1 VKPGTFLFPEDTAL
15 IVVDVQNDF
24 CPGGALAARY
34 GDRIV
39 PVINA
44 WMPRF
49 RTTVASRDWHPPQSV
64 HFEKW
69 PVHCVAGSIGA
80 AFHSCLDTARFTLV
94 VDKGT
99 GVMDDGYSA
108 FEATSVNL
116 EGWLRQ
122 RGIGTLYICGLATDY
137 CVKQTV
143 LDALAKGFHTVLIA
157 DAIEAVDVHPGDG
170 DAALATMLAAGAHS
184 VPGFEITHFCGEG
197 VDN

>member
-1 VKPGTFLFPEDTAL
+1 VKPGTSLFPEDAAL

-49 RTTVASRDWHPPQSV
+49 STVVASRDWHPPQSV

-69 PVHCVAGSIGA
+69 PVHCVAGSLGA
-80 AFHSCLDTARFTLV
+80 AFHPCLDTARFTLV

-99 GVMDDGYSA
+99 GGMDDGYSA
-108 FEATSVNL
+108 FEATSVDL
-116 EGWLRQ
+116 EGWLRH
-122 RGIGTLYICGLATDY
+122 RNTGTLYICGLATDY

-170 DAALATMLAAGAHS
+170 DAALATMLAAHS

>member
-49 RTTVASRDWHPPQSV
+49 STIVASRDWHPPQSV

-69 PVHCVAGSIGA
+69 PVHCVAESIGA

-143 LDALAKGFHTVLIA
+143 LHALAKGFHTVLIA